1 MKDFLDRQP
10 TKAGRRKITHEDG
23 ASEFVTVEMADD
35 PTESGTPLNREAFM
49 ALQGFQ
55 STSTEFLPDGS
66 IVETNSVGD
75 TLTTTFP
82 EDSISLET
90 FSSATTGI
98 SISKRTYEE
107 NGLIKEEVLDGTYSI
122 S

>member
-1 MKDFLDRQP
+1 MKDFVDRQP
-10 TKAGRRKITHEDG
+10 AKAGRRKITYEDG
-23 ASEFVTVEMADD
+23 TSEFVTVEMADE
-35 PTESGTPLNREAFM
+35 TTVEGTALNREAFM

-55 STSTEFLPDGS
+55 STSTEFMPDGS

-82 EDSISLET
+82 VGSISLEVFT
-90 FSSATTGI
+90 SVTTGI
-98 SISKRTYEE
+98 SITKRTYEE
-107 NGLIKEEVLDGTYSI
+107 NGLIKEEVLDGTYSV

>member
-10 TKAGRRKITHEDG
+10 INAGRRKITYEDG
-23 ASEFVTVEMADD
+23 RSEFVTVEMADEA
-35 PTESGTPLNREAFM
+35 TVEGTALNREAFM

-55 STSTEFLPDGS
+55 SANTEFMPDGS

-82 EDSISLET
+82 AGSISLEVFT
-90 FSSATTGI
+90 SVTTGI

-107 NGLIKEEVLDGTYSI
+107 NGLIKEEVLDGACIVS
-122 S
+122 

>member
-1 MKDFLDRQP
+1 MRDFIDRQP
-10 TKAGRRKITHEDG
+10 IKAGRRKLIKENG
-23 ASEFVTVEMADD
+23 NVEYVTVEVADEA
-35 PTESGTPLNREAFM
+35 TVEGTLLNREAMM

-55 STSTEFLPDGS
+55 STSTEFMPDGS

-82 EDSISLET
+82 EGSISLET
-90 FSSATTGI
+90 FTSATTGI

-107 NGLIKEEVLDGTYSI
+107 NGLIKEEVLDGTYSV

>member
-1 MKDFLDRQP
+1 MRDFIDRQP
-10 TKAGRRKITHEDG
+10 VKVGRRKFIKENG
-23 ASEFVTVEMADD
+23 NVEYVTVEIADEA
-35 PTESGTPLNREAFM
+35 TVEGTLLNREAFM

-75 TLTTTFP
+75 TLTTAFP

-90 FSSATTGI
+90 FTSATTGI

-107 NGLIKEEVLDGTYSI
+107 NGLIKEEVLDGTYSV

>member
-1 MKDFLDRQP
+1 MRDFIDRQP
-10 TKAGRRKITHEDG
+10 IKAGRRKLIKENG
-23 ASEFVTVEMADD
+23 NVEYVTVEVADEA
-35 PTESGTPLNREAFM
+35 TVEGTLLNREAMM

-55 STSTEFLPDGS
+55 STSTEFMPDGS

-82 EDSISLET
+82 EGSISLENFT
-90 FSSATTGI
+90 SVTTGI

-107 NGLIKEEVLDGTYSI
+107 NGLIKEEVLDGTYSV